1 MTPTEP
7 TLRRVRAVIGT
18 AGVEQLTVA
27 DVRQV
32 LRALLFD
39 GQQPPAW
46 RDRAACADSD
56 LELFF
61 PRPGPHAA
69 ATVNRAKRICVGCP
83 VRAECLAD
91 VMGWEQHSQRH
102 GVIGGLS
109 ARERQALHVAAQIK
123 DGVA

>member
-1 MTPTEP
+1 MTRTEP
-7 TLRRVRAVIGT
+7 TLRRVRDVIGG

-32 LRALLFD
+32 LRALLFN

-46 RDRAACADSD
+46 RNRAACADSD
-56 LELFF
+56 PALFF

-69 ATVNRAKRICVGCP
+69 ATVNRAKQICAGCP
-83 VRAECLAD
+83 VRADCLAD
-91 VMGWEQHSQRH
+91 VMGWEQQSHRH

-109 ARERQALHVAAQIK
+109 ARERQAAHVAAQSK
-123 DGVA
+123 DGAA